1 MRDLTLHF
9 VKCLSFIIKIME
21 RTGGS
26 TGVQNLGALESAL
39 AQPRMSF
46 AGEELYPTLIE
57 KASALGFTLIKNH
70 PFWDGNK
77 RIGHAA
83 METFLVLNGHEIDAT
98 TEDQEQV
105 VLQVAS
111 GALGRKEFTDWLG
124 RYVIVRRQS

>member
-1 MRDLTLHF
+1 MRYLTLRE
-9 VKCLSFIIKIME
+9 VLELYYKIME

-98 TEDQEQV
+98 MEEQELII
-105 VLQVAS
+105 LQVAS
-111 GALGRKEFTDWLG
+111 GSLGRKEFTDWLG